1 MKMSPAA
8 ARHYLAPRKR
18 KVSFDIGFGE
28 ISPKLVELQ
37 ANSNSPSSV
46 SLGVSCVSEHKYKQ
60 KKFGGNFRIFYS
72 FSS

>member
-37 ANSNSPSSV
+37 ANSNSPSPILLRVSSV
-46 SLGVSCVSEHKYKQ
+46 FTTRTGEKY
-60 KKFGGNFRIFYS
+60 
-72 FSS
+72 FSVGFLLVF